1 MTESMKF
8 YFSMSGEWITKF
20 IRDGFCYEGK
30 GYAWA
35 QQVITELLKS
45 ACLDAA
51 TIKKMTQ
58 DIIIGRGRFTGNTGD
73 GTFMYNDEDF
83 GTPDDFFSLFER
95 VDYERKTNLKAYKD
109 IQDAWIELAS
119 LTTGEIGRNE
129 LVCPPNLQFSKQ
141 SLLEEYIERLTDDEA
156 EEREPYGFI
165 APDGEFHHVEWG
177 EHGEW
182 AEKYIEES
190 GLLVDAENSRYS
202 YSTDYLIHE
211 KGWLLLHSPSHG
223 KPKLTSGDKPMTKA
237 QKEAL
242 FDYYIKAGR
251 NEEANALYQ
260 EVKQ

>member
-1 MTESMKF
+1 MEQLKLR
-8 YFSMSGEWITKF
+8 FSISGEWLTKYL
-20 IRDGFCYEGK
+20 REGFCYEGK

-35 QQVITELLKS
+35 QQAVTEILKP
-45 ACLDAA
+45 ANLDAA
-51 TIKKMTQ
+51 TLKKMTQ

-73 GTFMYNDEDF
+73 GTFMYNDEDY

-95 VDYERKTNLKAYKD
+95 VDNERKSNWQAYRD

-129 LVCPPNLQFSKQ
+129 LTCVPNLQFSKQ
-141 SLLEEYIERLTDDEA
+141 TPLEQYIERMTDDEA

-165 APDGEFHHVEWG
+165 SPDGEFHRVDWG

-182 AEKYIEES
+182 AQEYIEES

-211 KGWLLLHSPSHG
+211 KGWLLMHNPSRG
-223 KPKLTSGDKPMTKA
+223 KPKLTAGDKPMTKA
-237 QKEAL
+237 QREAL
-242 FDYYIKAGR
+242 YDYYIKAGR
-251 NEEANALYQ
+251 KDDANELYA
-260 EVKQ
+260 EVGT